1 MLIGG
6 VNKLLIAFLILI
18 PTQFIAQNV
27 LAGDAPVEL
36 EKLLRELPK
45 RLQEECDNPSRIL
58 AEVKIRKW
66 ERKYKEIGR
75 ELELTMADRQVIYEA
90 MKDQCI
96 NVKLVLVLREIKP
109 AVPLSEWSR
118 LGGDLEI
125 ERRLLQIEKTL

>member
-6 VNKLLIAFLILI
+6 VNKLLIAFLVLF

-27 LAGDAPVEL
+27 LAEDNPVEF
-36 EKLLRELPK
+36 EKILRELPN
-45 RLQEECDNPSRIL
+45 RLQEECDNPSRVL

-66 ERKYKEIGR
+66 ERKYKEAGR
-75 ELELTMADRQVIYEA
+75 KLELTMADRQVIYEA

-96 NVKLVLVLREIKP
+96 NVKLVLVLRVIKP
-109 AVPLSEWSR
+109 TVPLSEWSR